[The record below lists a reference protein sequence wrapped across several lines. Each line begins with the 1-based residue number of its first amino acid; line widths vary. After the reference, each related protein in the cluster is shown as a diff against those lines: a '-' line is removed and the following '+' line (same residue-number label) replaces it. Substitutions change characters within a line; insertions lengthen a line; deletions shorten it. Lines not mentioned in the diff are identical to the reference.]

1 MQDKPTAGR
10 RLVKTTTPGIYKRG
24 NRYVVRLRGPDGRHR
39 KHAARTLAEARDLKA
54 TLTADVRR
62 GEYRQHS
69 LAGPAA
75 HERYEE
81 RRGNTRT
88 SGVWTNELRGIRLV
102 ADEVGIDDAE
112 LAALI
117 DQARGLVGD
126 ARVWTCIEALAAGLL
141 ERRSLRGRE
150 ARSIINEVWRD
161 NGGSDPWSAYW
172 QPDRAAPVVGEQLT
186 LALPAIPGGHRG
198 PPAPRIRAYT

>member
-10 RLVKTTTPGIYKRG
+10 RLVKTATPGIYKRG

-81 RRGNTRT
+81 RRGNTRA

-102 ADEVGIDDAE
+102 ATG
-112 LAALI
+112 AAM
-117 DQARGLVGD
+117 AP
-126 ARVWTCIEALAAGLL
+126 
-141 ERRSLRGRE
+141 GRATAVIGSPPE
-150 ARSIINEVWRD
+150 PGT
-161 NGGSDPWSAYW
+161 GG
-172 QPDRAAPVVGEQLT
+172 R
-186 LALPAIPGGHRG
+186 
-198 PPAPRIRAYT
+198 